1 MSEKLEQVAAGLAD
15 EFRWIVSEHAGVP
28 FEQTKVEMPNAG
40 VWLRYARRAVADMRE
55 PTMPMIHAAIAL
67 MDGEPE
73 CQCMNPGLVV
83 EWNTMI
89 EEALK

>member
-15 EFRWIVSEHAGVP
+15 EFRRIISEYAGVP

-55 PTMPMIHAAIAL
+55 PSMPMIHAAIAL
-67 MDGEPE
+67 MHGQPE
-73 CQCMNPGLVV
+73 CQCMHPGSVV
-83 EWNTMI
+83 EYNTMI
-89 EEALK
+89 DEALR